1 MLSWGGQKVDAA
13 KPEETGEIEE
23 ATEGEDTAESIET
36 EESEEESTEENSE
49 EKEKST
55 EENSEEETSASE
67 KTDESFDQEEGV
79 DETEDFDNV
88 DMSENDAEEDEDG
101 FWRKI
106 KVTWVLDEEESQ
118 ASSYDGKTP
127 GVYLF
132 RAKQK
137 SSNYVV
143 DEEELPTIQITVMEK
158 GQETTALEFVPLEET
173 VAEQYLSIGS
183 KESDIQLPEQLTIR
197 ETTGEETTERI
208 LTGITW
214 KLDAEN
220 STYSEFQGGLALEDY
235 FDHFTEDGEPEE
247 TEEKTWEAMKRPMR
261 STMAPAT
268 PTSR

>member
-1 MLSWGGQKVDAA
+1 MVPVIRICRCQTASTFLLSWGGQKVDAA

-36 EESEEESTEENSE
+36 EESEEVESEVDDTEENESEETVANDAEFDSDSE
-49 EKEKST
+49 EK
-55 EENSEEETSASE
+55 ENSEEETSASE
-67 KTDESFDQEEGV
+67 KADESFDLEKGV
-79 DETEDFDNV
+79 DETEDSDNV
-88 DMSENDAEEDEDG
+88 DMSENDVEEDEDG

-183 KESDIQLPEQLTIR
+183 KESDIQFPEQLRVR

-220 STYSEFQGGLALEDY
+220 STYSEF
-235 FDHFTEDGEPEE
+235 
-247 TEEKTWEAMKRPMR
+247 
-261 STMAPAT
+261 
-268 PTSR
+268 